1 MAVLLEA
8 HGPAKF
14 RGGCCCCCLSACI
27 SGNESSASVDAPC
40 ALGASLPLTGHVKP
54 SSLHS
59 PGSCLPPAPLLPTK
73 SAGPSET
80 VPHFRGQTKP
90 DVNRRMHLHEDV
102 SGSRQERLL
111 SWLSPRSR
119 AFPSLSQAQ
128 VDLTMYPSPSQ
139 AEHISFSTLNSSGFY
154 LCRISYFLPAP
165 LLFILFRLGLGHP
178 ELMAVEPSASG
189 GWRSERLPGPA
200 GSGLHH

>member
-1 MAVLLEA
+1 M
-8 HGPAKF
+8 
-14 RGGCCCCCLSACI
+14 
-27 SGNESSASVDAPC
+27 
-40 ALGASLPLTGHVKP
+40 
-54 SSLHS
+54 S
-59 PGSCLPPAPLLPTK
+59 PK
-73 SAGPSET
+73 
-80 VPHFRGQTKP
+80 
-90 DVNRRMHLHEDV
+90 
-102 SGSRQERLL
+102 
-111 SWLSPRSR
+111 SR

-139 AEHISFSTLNSSGFY
+139 AEHNSFSTLNSSGFY

-200 GSGLHH
+200 GSGLHHELIHRSGGPVPLQKGEFVMFRLLGTSSLFDAGAPQPAVRGALLLCSARAPRLPQCHSS